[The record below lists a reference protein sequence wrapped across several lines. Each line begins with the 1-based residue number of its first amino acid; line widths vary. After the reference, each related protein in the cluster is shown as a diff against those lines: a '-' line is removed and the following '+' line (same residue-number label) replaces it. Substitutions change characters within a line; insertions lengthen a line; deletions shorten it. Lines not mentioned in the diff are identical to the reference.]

1 MSRGEVKKADRKK
14 IYWNRLVSLLD
25 EYHKI
30 LIVAADNVGSNHM
43 QKIRSAMRGKAVL
56 LMGKNVSFFCCVKF
70 KNDKL
75 TKLTDH
81 DQESHS

>member
-56 LMGKNVSFFCCVKF
+56 LMGKNVSLLPVKF
-70 KNDKL
+70 KIITNE
-75 TKLTDH
+75 TRTDH